1 MDAISD
7 RQEFVGL
14 GPDKFLTRQSA
25 CTPGDART
33 NVDADKVLQL
43 QAAVL
48 SRQRLDE
55 AAAAFATRL
64 AEWFDADRACV
75 GFTEDH
81 YARVV
86 AMSHGAALDAKQEL
100 NREVAAAMDEAMDQA
115 ATITFPAAMPGNPRI
130 TLAHAELARRNRSAA
145 CSIPVANLG
154 AIVGAVTLER
164 ASDRPLNPQEITL
177 CEDIVSLV
185 GPVLALKFESQ
196 RPWRARAR
204 QALRGAWSRLTGPGE
219 LRLKLGVA
227 GAALFA
233 AFVFLVP
240 LRYDLTAPA
249 RLEGAIQRALVAAS
263 DGFIQQVSVR
273 PGDAVREGQILVELA
288 QQDLQL
294 ERSKWESELAQQT
307 NAYGAALA
315 RADRSMLMV
324 NHAKVAEARAQLD
337 LIEKQIERAQIK
349 APFDGIVISGDL
361 TQSLGA
367 PVQRGNVLMV
377 IAPHDRYRLIVEV
390 DERDIVD
397 VRAGVD
403 GRISL
408 AAMPGEALPF
418 QTDRIAPLAVTRE
431 GRHFFEVEGKLDAGT
446 GALRPGLQGVAKIEA
461 GSRPLASRLFH
472 RPLAWLRLKLWS
484 WGLWQ

>member
-1 MDAISD
+1 M
-7 RQEFVGL
+7 
-14 GPDKFLTRQSA
+14 
-25 CTPGDART
+25 
-33 NVDADKVLQL
+33 DADKVLQL

-64 AEWFDADRACV
+64 AELFGCDRACI
-75 GFTEDH
+75 GFVEDDC
-81 YARVV
+81 ARVV

-100 NREVAAAMDEAMDQA
+100 NRGVAAAMDEAVDQA
-115 ATITFPAAMPGNPRI
+115 ATISFPATVSGNPRI
-130 TLAHAELARRNRSAA
+130 TLAHAELARRNGSAA
-145 CSIPVANLG
+145 CSIPIVNLG

-164 ASDRPLNPQEITL
+164 ASDRPLNPQEVAF

-185 GPVLALKFESQ
+185 GPVLALKFENQ

-204 QALRGAWSRLTGPGE
+204 QALREAWSRLTGPGE
-219 LRLKLGVA
+219 LRLKLSVA
-227 GAALFA
+227 GVTLFA
-233 AFVFLVP
+233 AFMFLVP
-240 LRYDLTAPA
+240 LPYHVTAPA
-249 RLEGAIQRALVAAS
+249 RLEGSIQRALAAAT
-263 DGFIQQVSVR
+263 DGFIQQVSAR

-377 IAPHDRYRLIVEV
+377 IAPHERYRLIVEV

-397 VRAGVD
+397 VTTGAD

-408 AAMPGEALPF
+408 AALPGEVLQF
-418 QTDRIAPLAVTRE
+418 RIERIAPLAVTRE
-431 GRHFFEVEGKLDAGT
+431 GRHFFEVEGKLDAGA

-461 GSRPLASRLFH
+461 GSRPLVSRLFH
-472 RPLAWLRLKLWS
+472 RLLMWLRLTLWS
-484 WGLWQ
+484 WGVWQ